1 MCHDMPMT
9 TPDFVL
15 ELRRSIG
22 HAPLPLVGAT
32 AVVVRDGEVLLGRRS
47 DNGAVAPISGIVEP
61 GEEPARAAERETLEE
76 AGIVAVAERL
86 VWVHTM
92 PEVVYG
98 NGDRVRYLDLT
109 FRCRFV
115 SGEPHPADGEASEV
129 FWHPLAELDRVD
141 GLESEDHRRRIQ
153 LAVADETV
161 TRFER

>member
-22 HAPLPLVGAT
+22 HAPLTLVGAT

-153 LAVADETV
+153 LAAADETV